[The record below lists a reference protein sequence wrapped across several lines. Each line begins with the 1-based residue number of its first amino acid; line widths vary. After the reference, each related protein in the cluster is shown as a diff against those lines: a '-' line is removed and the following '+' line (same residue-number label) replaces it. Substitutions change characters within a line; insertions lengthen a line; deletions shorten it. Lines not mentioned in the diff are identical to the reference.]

1 MCGRAGGAVR
11 GLGGGLVAFALQF
24 GDPVGLA
31 VRLDLADHR
40 IDADFAGDAPGY
52 LGLVARQHH
61 RADAACAQ
69 RRDGLTRAFLDCVLL
84 VARLVPVGGRVHHA
98 ARDGAGLVE
107 HHGADA
113 TRLFQ
118 RLGTGDQHAVGG
130 AQAQRDRHR
139 QRRGQ
144 SQRARAGD
152 DQHTDR
158 SDQRVRQ
165 LRRRA
170 Q

>member
-84 VARLVPVGGRVHHA
+84 VARLVPV
-98 ARDGAGLVE
+98 E

-118 RLGTGDQHAVGG
+118 RLGTGGQHAVGG

-158 SDQRVRQ
+158 GDQRVRQ